1 MEATAGK
8 DSTPPQRVGRYECR
22 KDLGGNM
29 AEVYLAW
36 DGVAARP
43 VVIKLLRPVDA
54 ADETKRQRFLSEAR
68 LACRCSHANVII
80 TYDVGEH
87 EGRPYIAMEW
97 LDGEPLRTI
106 IHRGGFSDPADAYAI
121 ALQTARALQYL
132 HQRGIIHRDV
142 KPANVQ
148 VAPDGHVKLL
158 DFGVARRDDSS
169 LTQAGQILGTLAYM
183 GPEQMLGEKPTKSLD
198 IYSFGVLL
206 FEMLTLRMPYQA
218 ETQQEIAAA
227 ILYNPP
233 DLEPLRERGIAEPII
248 GMIQCCLEKDP
259 AKRYADFQPIID
271 ILKPFA
277 RADAAVEPVAPMA
290 DAVIAEKAAIVPD
303 KTAVILDKP
312 AVAAHRGSWWKWV
325 VAAAGAAALVLCGAI
340 AVLLW
345 SHRARPLERVIL
357 TPNGDMVLV
366 PGGEAKL
373 GANGESVRFVP
384 AFYIDRTEVSNRDYR
399 HFCHQTQRPE
409 PPGLAGAAADLPV
422 VNVNF
427 ADATAFAA
435 WAGKRLPT
443 AAEWEKAARGAD
455 GQKFP
460 WGDAFRM
467 DAANV
472 LPARGTPGRLMPVA
486 SHARFASPCGALN
499 MVGNVWELV
508 DTAVLPPPPE
518 HFADFANLNPPPSA
532 SEPWVE
538 IRGGSFAYHPEAGD
552 ESGLVSDYARFP
564 ARGYENDVGFRC
576 ALDAGKAAAV
586 ARH

>member
-1 MEATAGK
+1 MEAAAGN
-8 DSTPPQRVGRYECR
+8 DSTVPSRVGRYECK

-29 AEVYLAW
+29 ADVYLAW
-36 DGVAARP
+36 DAVAARP
-43 VVIKLLRPVDA
+43 VVVKLLRPADA

-68 LACRCSHANVII
+68 LACRCSHTNVIV

-97 LDGEPLRTI
+97 LDGEPLRNI
-106 IHRGGFSDPADAYAI
+106 VHRGGFGDPAEAYAI
-121 ALQTARALQYL
+121 ALQAARALQYL

-206 FEMLTLRMPYQA
+206 FEMLTLRMPYRA

-233 DLEPLRERGIAEPII
+233 DLEPLRERGVAEPII
-248 GMIQCCLEKDP
+248 GMIQRCLEKDP
-259 AKRYADFQPIID
+259 AKRYPDFQPIID
-271 ILKPFA
+271 ILGPFA
-277 RADAAVEPVAPMA
+277 RAEAASEPVAPTAKAIIA
-290 DAVIAEKAAIVPD
+290 DKPGVPERRGSGWKWILLAASAAVI
-303 KTAVILDKP
+303 
-312 AVAAHRGSWWKWV
+312 
-325 VAAAGAAALVLCGAI
+325 VLGGVI

-345 SHRARPLERVIL
+345 SHRARALERVIL
-357 TPNGDMVLV
+357 TPTGDMVLV

-373 GANGESVRFVP
+373 GANGASVRFVP
-384 AFYIDRTEVSNRDYR
+384 SFYIDRTEVANRDYR
-399 HFCHQTQRPE
+399 RFCRETRRPE
-409 PPGLAGAAADLPV
+409 PLGLTGAAADLPV
-422 VNVNF
+422 VNVSL
-427 ADATAFAA
+427 ADAKAFAA
-435 WAGKRLPT
+435 WAHKRLPT
-443 AAEWEKAARGAD
+443 GMEWEKAARGAN

-460 WGDAFRM
+460 WGDEFRM

-472 LPARGTPGRLMPVA
+472 LPAPGMPGHPMPVA

-508 DTAVLPPPPE
+508 DTPVPAPPPD
-518 HFADFANLNPPPSA
+518 HFADFPNLSPPPSA

-538 IRGGSFAYHPEAGD
+538 IRGGSYAYHPEAGD
-552 ESGLVSDYARFP
+552 QAGLVSDYARFP
-564 ARGYENDVGFRC
+564 ARGHENDVGFRC
-576 ALDAGKAAAV
+576 ALDADKAAGIA
-586 ARH
+586 HH

>member
-1 MEATAGK
+1 MEGAAGK
-8 DSTPPQRVGRYECR
+8 DSTLPPRVGRYECR
-22 KDLGGNM
+22 RDLGGNM
-29 AEVYLAW
+29 ADVYLAW
-36 DGVAARP
+36 DSVAARP
-43 VVIKLLRPVDA
+43 VVIKLLRPADA

-68 LACRCSHANVII
+68 LACHCSHANVIV

-97 LDGEPLRTI
+97 LDGEPLRNI
-106 IHRGGFSDPADAYAI
+106 IHRGGFSDPAEAYAV

-183 GPEQMLGEKPTKSLD
+183 GPEQMMGEKPTKSLD

-277 RADAAVEPVAPMA
+277 RAQAAAEPDTP
-290 DAVIAEKAAIVPD
+290 AEKTVTQDRPAILPE
-303 KTAVILDKP
+303 KP
-312 AVAAHRGSWWKWV
+312 AAPERPSSGWKWILV
-325 VAAAGAAALVLCGAI
+325 AAGAASIVLAGVI
-340 AVLLW
+340 AFLLW
-345 SHRARPLERVIL
+345 SHRSRPLEQVIL
-357 TPNGDMVLV
+357 TPTGDMVLV

-373 GANGESVRFVP
+373 GANGAATKFVA
-384 AFYIDRTEVSNRDYR
+384 AFYMDRTEVANREYR
-399 HFCHQTQRPE
+399 RFCRETRRPE
-409 PPGLAGAAADLPV
+409 PMGLAVVAADLPV
-422 VNVNF
+422 VNVNL
-427 ADATAFAA
+427 ADAKAFAA
-435 WAGKRLPT
+435 WAHKRLPT
-443 AAEWEKAARGAD
+443 AVEWEKAARGPN
-455 GQKFP
+455 GLKFP

-472 LPARGTPGRLMPVA
+472 LPARGVPGHLMPVG
-486 SHARFASPCGALN
+486 SHAPFASPYGVLN

-508 DTAVLPPPPE
+508 DTPVSAPSPE

-532 SEPWVE
+532 SEPWVQ
-538 IRGGSFAYHPEAGD
+538 IRGGSYAFHPEAGD
-552 ESGLVSDYARFP
+552 QAGLVSDYARFP
-564 ARGYENDVGFRC
+564 ARGHENDVGFRC
-576 ALDAGKAAAV
+576 AVDADKAAGI
-586 ARH
+586 ARQ

>member
-1 MEATAGK
+1 MEAAAGK
-8 DSTPPQRVGRYECR
+8 DFTLPSRVGRYECKR
-22 KDLGGNM
+22 DLGGNM
-29 AEVYLAW
+29 ADVYLAW
-36 DGVAARP
+36 DAVAARP
-43 VVIKLLRPVDA
+43 VVVKLLRPADA
-54 ADETKRQRFLSEAR
+54 ADETKRLRFLSEAR

-97 LDGEPLRTI
+97 LDGEPLRNI
-106 IHRGGFSDPADAYAI
+106 IHRGGFGDAAEAYAI

-233 DLEPLRERGIAEPII
+233 DLEPLRERGVAEPII

-259 AKRYADFQPIID
+259 AKRYPDFQPIID
-271 ILKPFA
+271 ILKPLA
-277 RADAAVEPVAPMA
+277 RAEAAGEPVAPVEKT
-290 DAVIAEKAAIVPD
+290 VIPD
-303 KTAVILDKP
+303 KPVVPGKP
-312 AVAAHRGSWWKWV
+312 APPESRGFRWKWV
-325 VAAAGAAALVLCGAI
+325 LVAGGAAVVVAGVLVVA
-340 AVLLW
+340 LLW
-345 SHRARPLERVIL
+345 AHRARPLERVIL
-357 TPNGDMVLV
+357 TPTGDMVLV

-373 GANGESVRFVP
+373 GANGASVRFVP
-384 AFYIDRTEVSNRDYR
+384 AFYIDRTEVANRDYR
-399 HFCHQTQRPE
+399 RFCHETQRPE
-409 PPGLAGAAADLPV
+409 PLGLTGTAGDLPV
-422 VNVNF
+422 VNVNL
-427 ADATAFAA
+427 ADAKAFAA
-435 WAGKRLPT
+435 WAHKRLPT
-443 AAEWEKAARGAD
+443 DVEWEKAARGAS

-472 LPARGTPGRLMPVA
+472 LAASGTPGHLMPVA

-508 DTAVLPPPPE
+508 DTPVPAPSPE
-518 HFADFANLNPPPSA
+518 HFGDFPNLNPPPSA

-538 IRGGSFAYHPEAGD
+538 IRGGSYAYHPGDGD
-552 ESGLVSDYARFP
+552 EAGLVSDYARFP

-576 ALDAGKAAAV
+576 ALDADKTASIA
-586 ARH
+586 HH

>member
-1 MEATAGK
+1 METAVGN
-8 DSTPPQRVGRYECR
+8 DSTLPSRVGRYECK

-29 AEVYLAW
+29 ADVYLAW
-36 DGVAARP
+36 DAVAARP
-43 VVIKLLRPVDA
+43 VVVKLLRPVDA

-68 LACRCSHANVII
+68 LACRCSHTNVII

-97 LDGEPLRTI
+97 LDGEPLRNI
-106 IHRGGFSDPADAYAI
+106 IHRGGFSDPAEAYAI
-121 ALQTARALQYL
+121 ALQAARALQYL

-233 DLEPLRERGIAEPII
+233 DLAPLYERGVAEPII
-248 GMIQCCLEKDP
+248 GMIQRCLEKDA
-259 AKRYADFQPIID
+259 AKRYPDFQPIID

-277 RADAAVEPVAPMA
+277 RAEAASEPVAS
-290 DAVIAEKAAIVPD
+290 AEKTMIA
-303 KTAVILDKP
+303 DKP
-312 AVAAHRGSWWKWV
+312 VVPARRNSGWKWL
-325 VAAAGAAALVLCGAI
+325 VAAASAVVVVFGLAI
-340 AVLLW
+340 GVWLW
-345 SHRARPLERVIL
+345 SHRARALEHVIL
-357 TPNGDMVLV
+357 TPTGDMALV

-373 GANGESVRFVP
+373 GENGASVKFVP
-384 AFYIDRTEVSNRDYR
+384 AFYIDRTEVPNRDYR
-399 HFCHQTQRPE
+399 RFCRETQRPE
-409 PPGLAGAAADLPV
+409 LLGLAGAPGDLPV
-422 VNVNF
+422 VNVNL
-427 ADATAFAA
+427 ADAKAFAA
-435 WAGKRLPT
+435 WAHKRLPT
-443 AAEWEKAARGAD
+443 DVEWEKAARGAN

-460 WGDAFRM
+460 WGDEFRM
-467 DAANV
+467 DAAN
-472 LPARGTPGRLMPVA
+472 LLQARGMPGHPMPVA
-486 SHARFASPCGALN
+486 SHARFASPYGVLN

-508 DTAVLPPPPE
+508 DTAVAPPSPE
-518 HFADFANLNPPPSA
+518 HFADFPNLNPPPSA

-538 IRGGSFAYHPEAGD
+538 IRGGSYAIHPDAGD
-552 ESGLVSDYARFP
+552 QAGLVSDYARFP
-564 ARGYENDVGFRC
+564 ARASENDVGFRC
-576 ALDAGKAAAV
+576 ALDADKAASIT
-586 ARH
+586 RH